1 MGAGFDQGFD
11 VDRGADFVDL
21 ELMMATDASRS
32 IDAEEAELQRR
43 GIAAAFRSKQV
54 IDAIA
59 SGVLQ
64 RIAVAYLD

>member
-1 MGAGFDQGFD
+1 
-11 VDRGADFVDL
+11 
-21 ELMMATDASRS
+21 MATDASRS